1 MDHATL
7 AWAGGVLGGVLGTL
21 GGVIGTYFSIKNTN
35 GPKERSYMIRVIHPT
50 TANFTMNDLYFS
62 IKNTNGP
69 KERSFMVKFAV
80 VGWITLIIF
89 LVLMLLLPN
98 PYRFL
103 LWIPFGILLPLGIR
117 YGNGK
122 QQEIRKHESD
132 A

>member
-21 GGVIGTYFSIKNTN
+21 GGVIGT
-35 GPKERSYMIRVIHPT
+35 
-50 TANFTMNDLYFS
+50 YFS

-103 LWIPFGILLPLGIR
+103 LWIPFGIVLPLGIR